1 MMRFG
6 AAVLIFA
13 SVHAPSAAFNG
24 ELVISRKRGRLMKLK
39 KMLLSVDDD
48 AEENL
53 HGDWREFRAKLM
65 GGGFG
70 LAADDQSSSEKQV
83 GSDDSVSEEAAAAAA
98 AAAAEAAAKNQAVAP
113 RNQALL
119 REQNSILADE
129 YARSWAHAT
138 VYPEV
143 GGLLLRRPFEA
154 ELLSCKGYW
163 QDHIYKAARRDFLR
177 SSAMDSEQMS
187 TPEATDARFKTW
199 TANQPYMIRLTER
212 IIRREIS
219 EIVKR
224 MGNLGDNRSGSS
236 KGNKLSAVTPQQRQL
251 IEKFTAYSESWRRFL
266 TPLRKRY
273 FPPVCF
279 THTLLCSL
287 TQRKCCWFCRTR
299 RKMAPARSS

>member
-1 MMRFG
+1 
-6 AAVLIFA
+6 
-13 SVHAPSAAFNG
+13 
-24 ELVISRKRGRLMKLK
+24 MKLA

-48 AEENL
+48 AEKENL
-53 HGDWREFRAKLM
+53 PNGDWREFRAKLM

-70 LAADDQSSSEKQV
+70 LAANDQSSSEKQ
-83 GSDDSVSEEAAAAAA
+83 GSSDDSVSEETAAAAA

-119 REQNSILADE
+119 RQQNPILADE
-129 YARSWAHAT
+129 YSRGWAHAT

-163 QDHIYKAARRDFLR
+163 QDQIYKAARRDFLQ

-187 TPEATDARFKTW
+187 TPEATDARFKAW
-199 TANQPYMIRLTER
+199 TGNQPYMIRLTER

-224 MGNLGDNRSGSS
+224 VGNLGDNNSGSS
-236 KGNKLSAVTPQQRQL
+236 KGNKFSAVTPQQRQL
-251 IEKFTAYSESWRRFL
+251 IEKFTAYSESWRKFL
-266 TPLRKRY
+266 TPFRKIY
-273 FPPVCF
+273 FSSTVRRA
-279 THTLLCSL
+279 SL
-287 TQRKCCWFCRTR
+287 TRCFAHSLRGSTAGSVALAGRWLHRGRHK
-299 RKMAPARSS
+299 PATK